1 MSEQL
6 SIFQMEP
13 TREELVQLA
22 KDMWHCIQVT
32 PMAPPALK
40 EDIRQRV
47 EEYGIPTD

>member
-6 SIFQMEP
+6 NIFQMEP
-13 TREELVQLA
+13 TRDKLVQLA

>member
-1 MSEQL
+1 MNEQM
-6 SIFQMEP
+6 SIFQSEP

-40 EDIRQRV
+40 ESIRQRV
-47 EEYGIPTD
+47 EEYGIQTN

>member
-6 SIFQMEP
+6 SIFQTEP
-13 TREELVQLA
+13 TIEELVNLA

-47 EEYGIPTD
+47 LEYGIQTD